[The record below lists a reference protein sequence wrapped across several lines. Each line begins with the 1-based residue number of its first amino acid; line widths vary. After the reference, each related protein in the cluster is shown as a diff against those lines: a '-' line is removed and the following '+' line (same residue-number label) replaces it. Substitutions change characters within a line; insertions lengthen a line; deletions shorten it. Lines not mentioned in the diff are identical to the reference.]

1 MTLPKKHWIILGF
14 ISIVVCGFLIY
25 TNVLF
30 PQVETSA
37 QVEEDFPFA
46 EKQEDSSLTLD
57 VPQKD
62 STSTQIVVDVKG
74 EVQKPGIYK
83 LEEGLRVQDAIER
96 ASGVTKEAD
105 MNHVNLATKVADEMV
120 IYIPAIGEEPVVP
133 MSTGGSMD
141 QNKSGVNLNTAT
153 LEELQTLNGIGPSKA
168 QAILTYR
175 EENGPFKTIEDILQ
189 VSGIGEKSLEKIKTE
204 ILIN

>member
-37 QVEEDFPFA
+37 QVEEDFPFT

-133 MSTGGSMD
+133 MSTVGSMD
-141 QNKSGVNLNTAT
+141 QNKSAVNLNTAT

-175 EENGPFKTIEDILQ
+175 EENGPFKTLEDILQ
-189 VSGIGEKSLEKIKTE
+189 VAGIGEKSLEKIKTE
-204 ILIN
+204 ISIN